1 MGHEL
6 DDWRTKAE
14 AAEILGCSEKTVE
27 RYAKQKRIQKVM
39 RRNPGRKAMPVF
51 HPGDIETLRAEAVQ
65 LEPFPVEKQ
74 LPTSRDEVA
83 HGAADGAEQA
93 LALPPRQSA
102 VEMLVNLLADRVS
115 PPATAARH
123 KLFLTLAEAAD
134 YSGMSQGWLRQKIRQ
149 GELPA
154 IKTRGWKI
162 RRADL
167 ERL

>member
-1 MGHEL
+1 MSHKL
-6 DDWRTKAE
+6 DDWKTKAE

-27 RYAKQKRIQKVM
+27 RYAKQKRIQKVL

-51 HPGDIETLRAEAVQ
+51 HPGDIETLRAEAVR
-65 LEPFPVEKQ
+65 LKPFPVDQ
-74 LPTSRDEVA
+74 TTT
-83 HGAADGAEQA
+83 QA
-93 LALPPRQSA
+93 LALPARQGA

-123 KLFLTLAEAAD
+123 KLFLSLAEAAD
-134 YSGMSQGWLRQKIRQ
+134 YSGMSQGWLRQKIRE

-154 IKTRGWKI
+154 IKTRGWKV

-167 ERL
+167 EEL

>member
-1 MGHEL
+1 MSHEL
-6 DDWRTKAE
+6 DDWKTKAE

-27 RYAKQKRIQKVM
+27 RYAKQSRIQKFL

-51 HPGDIETLRAEAVQ
+51 HPGDIETLRSEAVR

-74 LPTSRDEVA
+74 FPRSRDDVA
-83 HGAADGAEQA
+83 HGPGAGEQA
-93 LALPPRQSA
+93 LALPARQSA

-162 RRADL
+162 RRGDL
-167 ERL
+167 EQL

>member
-1 MGHEL
+1 MSHEL
-6 DDWRTKAE
+6 DDWKTKAE

-27 RYAKQKRIQKVM
+27 RYAKQKRIQKVL
-39 RRNPGRKAMPVF
+39 RRNPGRKSMPVF
-51 HPGDIETLRAEAVQ
+51 HPDDIEALRAEAVR
-65 LEPFPVEKQ
+65 LEPFPVDK
-74 LPTSRDEVA
+74 TTGR
-83 HGAADGAEQA
+83 A
-93 LALPPRQSA
+93 LALPARRSA

-115 PPATAARH
+115 PPATAPRH

-134 YSGMSQGWLRQKIRQ
+134 YSGMSPGWLRLKIRE

-154 IKTRGWKI
+154 IKTRGWRI